1 MNAAGHV
8 GSLVGVARRA
18 FDLRHFAGM
27 GEILEGGVAGGAA
40 ERAVDAGRMFDGI
53 DRDTFATVGL
63 HPGLAVAG
71 EAGFVLLERMR
82 RLCSDGNGQ
91 QRADGKKTDGEKQDQ
106 IDDTASSGG
115 ICGA

>member
-1 MNAAGHV
+1 
-8 GSLVGVARRA
+8 VA
-18 FDLRHFAGM
+18 
-27 GEILEGGVAGGAA
+27 VGAA

-106 IDDTASSGG
+106 IDDTASFWRYLRRVMSGSASS
-115 ICGA
+115 IFPLVIL